1 MAWLGGSPRSFPIGY
16 VCADC
21 IGPMA
26 GFLIFNVWNTFELPA
41 IDFPARLAAWLLFP
55 NSLVAT

>member
-1 MAWLGGSPRSFPIGY
+1 
-16 VCADC
+16 
-21 IGPMA
+21 MA
-26 GFLIFNVWNTFELPA
+26 GFLIFNVLNTFELPA